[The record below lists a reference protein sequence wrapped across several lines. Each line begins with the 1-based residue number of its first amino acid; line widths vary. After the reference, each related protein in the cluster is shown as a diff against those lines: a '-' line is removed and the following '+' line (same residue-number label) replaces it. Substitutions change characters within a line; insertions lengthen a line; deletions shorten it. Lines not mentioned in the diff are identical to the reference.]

1 MCIGSYWI
9 TIIWCPLA
17 GILGGGFLLGSVVM
31 IMEDADAPHH
41 LLLLRCFMS
50 QGVVHKQPLLFS
62 GAMKEPRLFLG
73 TLPAPVS
80 SSKEDGRHRAMGAA
94 ASSDG
99 RANVGLQ
106 NKFINV
112 LIVSKKWSS
121 FPEIFIIQDEG
132 LRIAWQYKKY
142 FGDDSRAE
150 HKGGPFTPSLNLV
163 CSVIDFFFVEP
174 CFSCQFSWLRYDME
188 CCLKRREIY

>member
-1 MCIGSYWI
+1 LKKYDVHGSYWI
-9 TIIWCPLA
+9 TSIWRSLA

-99 RANVGLQ
+99 RANVGPR
-106 NKFINV
+106 IIV
-112 LIVSKKWSS
+112 L
-121 FPEIFIIQDEG
+121 
-132 LRIAWQYKKY
+132 LY
-142 FGDDSRAE
+142 
-150 HKGGPFTPSLNLV
+150 L
-163 CSVIDFFFVEP
+163 
-174 CFSCQFSWLRYDME
+174 
-188 CCLKRREIY
+188 

>member
-1 MCIGSYWI
+1 
-9 TIIWCPLA
+9 
-17 GILGGGFLLGSVVM
+17 LGGGFLLGSVVM

-112 LIVSKKWSS
+112 LIVSKK
-121 FPEIFIIQDEG
+121 
-132 LRIAWQYKKY
+132 
-142 FGDDSRAE
+142 
-150 HKGGPFTPSLNLV
+150 
-163 CSVIDFFFVEP
+163 
-174 CFSCQFSWLRYDME
+174 
-188 CCLKRREIY
+188 

>member
-1 MCIGSYWI
+1 MLSFFLLKKYDVHGSYWI
-9 TIIWCPLA
+9 TVIWRSLA

-31 IMEDADAPHH
+31 IMEDADVPHH

-99 RANVGLQ
+99 QANVG
-106 NKFINV
+106 
-112 LIVSKKWSS
+112 
-121 FPEIFIIQDEG
+121 PRII
-132 LRIAWQYKKY
+132 LLLY
-142 FGDDSRAE
+142 
-150 HKGGPFTPSLNLV
+150 L
-163 CSVIDFFFVEP
+163 
-174 CFSCQFSWLRYDME
+174 
-188 CCLKRREIY
+188 

>member
-1 MCIGSYWI
+1 MEISSCYEEHIRTKLCKLKKKESMFFFLKKYDVHGSYWI
-9 TIIWCPLA
+9 TFIWRSLA

-99 RANVGLQ
+99 RANVGPR
-106 NKFINV
+106 IIV
-112 LIVSKKWSS
+112 L
-121 FPEIFIIQDEG
+121 
-132 LRIAWQYKKY
+132 LY
-142 FGDDSRAE
+142 
-150 HKGGPFTPSLNLV
+150 L
-163 CSVIDFFFVEP
+163 
-174 CFSCQFSWLRYDME
+174 
-188 CCLKRREIY
+188 